1 MSSGKSSIAMSTM
14 RCKRKLQFVE
24 IKFDQSGTLIPS
36 KRPKVTA
43 NEHPKARLAKLGK
56 EQQSECEIESA
67 VSSPNDPIAN
77 AQENLPFRQRGY
89 RFIAPRPAQL
99 CAEIY
104 HKTANNPV
112 NGIQSETSNVA
123 GNETPTKS
131 SFTTSSTPIHSD
143 VSDDWIQRVVKVISR
158 RAPGFQFTLWTAG
171 HGEVCMVSKTDL
183 SGYDPD
189 LVLANGCAPVCLHV
203 SSDGNYAVKV
213 LFRDAF
219 KGTLKDESDVI
230 SLLDVM
236 NSYKI
241 CPGLKSPPE
250 VNSALKRTWGF
261 PFQRVDSYKCLLLH
275 LPGNKK
281 QVPGSA
287 LFGVCT
293 NCKTLYRKLSD
304 IAKKRRSNG
313 KYRVLKSST
322 CNWKFLSPK
331 SAKRRLRNL
340 TADARRLTKEVE
352 RLRKKLDVSL
362 SPQLSNEMR
371 QITSKINSQYHECL
385 EDIFEEADKKT
396 KGKGRL
402 MKEMWQQ
409 DVDERK
415 AFWKDQCRNGR
426 CIVKT
431 LYKVDCF
438 L

>member
-1 MSSGKSSIAMSTM
+1 MDTRDDRVSSGKSSIAMSTM

-24 IKFDQSGTLIPS
+24 VKFDQNGTLIPC

-43 NEHPKARLAKLGK
+43 NEHRKGKSAKLGK
-56 EQQSECEIESA
+56 EQRRECESEGA
-67 VSSPNDPIAN
+67 VSLPNDPSAN
-77 AQENLPFRQRGY
+77 AQGNLSCRQRGY

-99 CAEIY
+99 YAENY
-104 HKTANNPV
+104 LKTANNPV
-112 NGIQSETSNVA
+112 NDIQSETSNVS

-143 VSDDWIQRVVKVISR
+143 VSDDWVQRVIKVILPKV
-158 RAPGFQFTLWTAG
+158 PGFQFTLWKAS

-183 SGYDPD
+183 SGYDSD
-189 LVLANGCAPVCLHV
+189 FMLANGCAPVCLHV
-203 SSDGNYAVKV
+203 SSDGNYALKV
-213 LFRDAF
+213 LLCDAF
-219 KGTLKDESDVI
+219 KGTLKDEDDVT

-241 CPGLKSPPE
+241 CPGLKSPPA
-250 VNSALKRTWGF
+250 VDSALKRTWGF
-261 PFQRVDSYKCLLLH
+261 PFQRVDSHKCLLLH
-275 LPGNKK
+275 PPGNKK

-287 LFGVCT
+287 LFDVCT
-293 NCKTLYRKLSD
+293 NCKKLSRKLSD
-304 IAKKRRSNG
+304 IVKKRRSNG
-313 KYRVLKSST
+313 RNRVLKSST

-331 SAKRRLRNL
+331 SAKKRLRNL
-340 TADARRLTKEVE
+340 TADSRRLTKEVE

-362 SPQLSNEMR
+362 SPQLSDEMR
-371 QITSKINSQYHECL
+371 HITSTIHSQYNEFL

-396 KGKGRL
+396 KGKGKL

-426 CIVKT
+426 
-431 LYKVDCF
+431 F
-438 L
+438 